1 MDDCLRYALVSG
13 KKALE
18 AAGLKQGS
26 DAFNALNKQR
36 CARPRATPRHGGA
49 RAQDCRCA
57 ARRCRSGPPCAHGAR
72 GSLARVAPPQTL
84 ALMGRVAKK
93 ECVR

>member
-18 AAGLKQGS
+18 QAGLKQGS

-36 CARPRATPRHGGA
+36 CAH
-49 RAQDCRCA
+49 
-57 ARRCRSGPPCAHGAR
+57 
-72 GSLARVAPPQTL
+72 
-84 ALMGRVAKK
+84 ALTR
-93 ECVR
+93 